1 MLPSHTARRCGI
13 PRAVISSF
21 FVTAEIALGILMQ
34 SASGRA
40 FASLA
45 FSSVI
50 LACLFALT
58 WLSPSRKYI
67 LTQAALCCTVGADY
81 FLVWRDPQVKLLAMI
96 FFLAAQLLYAARLWD
111 HEQRPRLRQW
121 YLPARLLL
129 SVLIIAVTAAVLRQS
144 TDALALVSMT
154 YYVNLILNLLF
165 AISQFRARPLLAI
178 GFFLFLCCDT
188 VIGLEMLHL
197 YFPISPDSHLYKLI
211 RPGFNL
217 AWAFYLP
224 SQVLLALSLLPERC
238 QKQPPSL

>member
-1 MLPSHTARRCGI
+1 MRSSPSVPHCGY
-13 PRAVISSF
+13 PRAIISAV
-21 FVTAEIALGILMQ
+21 FVTVEITLGVLMQ
-34 SASGRA
+34 LASGRT
-40 FASLA
+40 FAALA
-45 FSSVI
+45 LSSVI

-58 WLSPSRKYI
+58 WLSPSRKYM

-81 FLVWRDPQVKLLAMI
+81 FLVWRDPQIKLLAMI

-111 HEQRPRLRQW
+111 QEKRHHLRQW
-121 YLPARLLL
+121 HLPARLLL
-129 SVLIIAVTAAVLRQS
+129 SVLIIAVTAAVLRQG

-165 AISQFRARPLLAI
+165 AILQFRACPLLAI

-188 VIGLEMLHL
+188 VVGLEMLHL

-211 RPGFNL
+211 HPGFNL

-224 SQVLLALSLLPERC
+224 SQVLLALSLLPKRC
-238 QKQPPSL
+238 KKEPSPL